1 MEDKVKILASLLTTL
16 RLTNNL
22 ADLEDLE
29 LCRRF
34 GDEFVIATFISG
46 YQKEINVTFDSG
58 TAMIKDIMK
67 ALA

>member
-1 MEDKVKILASLLTTL
+1 MEDKAKIIASLLTTL

-22 ADLEDLE
+22 ADLEELE

-34 GDEFVIATFISG
+34 GEEFVLATFISG
-46 YQKEINVTFDSG
+46 HTKEINVTCDSG